1 MRICMRLHT
10 HERDS
15 NWGGQSL
22 LVIDA
27 HMMSLPSKTEMLE
40 VSNFAGTE
48 TAMYIAR
55 WAA

>member
-1 MRICMRLHT
+1 MRLHT